1 MVYEAKAT
9 VLTVAELCQEKF
21 TRDCGEVIHCAL
33 ANNRMDKD
41 GNLSFHVPLIHRS
54 PMKSGVDIAWHD
66 NGIALGI

>member
-9 VLTVAELCQEKF
+9 VLAVAELCQEMFK
-21 TRDCGEVIHCAL
+21 RDCGEVIHCAL
-33 ANNRMDKD
+33 ANNRIDMN
-41 GNLSFHVPLIHRS
+41 GNLSFHVPLAHRG